1 MISNGIDMINIHRFQ
16 DLMRK
21 EKFMNSIFTKE
32 ELNYIE
38 KSNFNVST
46 IAGIFAAKEACLK
59 ALKQGI
65 KNYKMTDIEILHN
78 QNNAPYILL
87 HNQIKKD
94 FPIENLSLS
103 ISHDGD
109 YAIAVVSILI

>member
-46 IAGIFAAKEACLK
+46 IAGIFAAKEAWLK

-65 KNYKMTDIEILHN
+65 QNYIMTDIEILHN